1 MSNHALDILA
11 KNINTYKKR
20 LTEHTLL
27 QLNKQNAMGI
37 WGAQNRLVLI
47 VTGRLEMVLDGE
59 SDPDLCSCYWNA
71 AILKSTSLFISLF

>member
-20 LTEHTLL
+20 LTEHTSLL

-59 SDPDLCSCYWNA
+59 SDLDLCSL
-71 AILKSTSLFISLF
+71 LKCSHP